1 MERFKMGYRRNGMYW
16 STLLIYKGGT
26 VVYDT
31 QDLGNGF
38 LGMRAWVSGY
48 LLELSDGIIQNA
60 NT

>member
-1 MERFKMGYRRNGMYW
+1 MGYRRNGMYW

-48 LLELSDGIIQNA
+48 LLKLSDGIIQNA